1 MERSLMS
8 TKNLDA
14 KKRHHYVW
22 ANYLAR
28 WGSGTKNVFYTTK
41 TGKIAHD
48 SVRAIVVNDFFYK
61 TTTLTSK
68 HVEVI
73 KSFSRQ
79 SPEHL
84 QQQHMSYLADFL
96 TAQEAESIYRKS
108 GIQNHETE
116 LHLHAL
122 KCNLLENLH
131 ASHEKMALPV
141 LAALADEQLDVL
153 QDKHHMIEFMAFFGH
168 QISRTKPFRD
178 GVLRTQPRRNA
189 MEIEMADAMDHA
201 WWFLSYMFGM
211 SIGFSLYVGRNN
223 ARHAL
228 LVNNTKVPFITSDHP
243 IVNVH
248 SCVSETQ
255 FAAPEHADFYY
266 PISPRVA
273 YVICDSERFTH
284 GKSEVDETTA
294 LELNTKIAAQAM
306 VHIIGDTETSIRPF
320 QKNIGTRY
328 KRPSDN
334 AHQCIDPTRSSV

>member
-1 MERSLMS
+1 MS
-8 TKNLDA
+8 RKDLEA

-48 SVRAIVVNDFFYK
+48 SVHAIVANDYFYK
-61 TTTLTSK
+61 ITTLTSK

-79 SPEHL
+79 SPDHL
-84 QQQHMSYLADFL
+84 QQQHMSYLKDFL
-96 TAQEAESIYRKS
+96 AVQQAEAIYRKS
-108 GIQNHETE
+108 GIQNQKAER
-116 LHLHAL
+116 HLHAI

-153 QDKHHMIEFMAFFGH
+153 QDKQHMIEFMAFFGH

-178 GVLRTQPRRNA
+178 GVIQAQPRRNA
-189 MEIEMADAMDHA
+189 VEIDMADAMAHA

-211 SIGFSLYVGRNN
+211 SIGLSLYVGRHN

-228 LVNNTKVPFITSDHP
+228 LVNDTRVPFITSDHP
-243 IVNVH
+243 VVNVH

-266 PISPRVA
+266 PISPRIA
-273 YVICDSERFTH
+273 YIICDSERFTQ
-284 GKSEVDETTA
+284 GKNEVDEATVT
-294 LELNTKIAAQAM
+294 ELNTKVAAQAM
-306 VHIIGDTETSIRPF
+306 VHIIGDTESSIRPF
-320 QKNIGTRY
+320 QKYIGRRY
-328 KRPSDN
+328 KRSPDG
-334 AHQCIDPTRSSV
+334 HVIV